1 MHKPFLYL
9 GNMPL
14 SNALVD
20 NMLALEP
27 YYPLDVYVCPECYLV
42 QIPEYESAI
51 NIFSSKY
58 VYYSSYSETWLSH
71 CKNYVDMMIGTY
83 KYDNNSLIVEIG
95 SNDGYLLQYFKNN
108 NIPIFGIDPAK
119 SVADIAIKKGI
130 PTDSG
135 YFNIDYSMKMVQDNK
150 MADLIIGNN
159 VLAHNPDLHNFVQ
172 GMKNILKPDG
182 IITMEFPYLF
192 NLIRQNQ
199 FDTIYHEHFSYFSL
213 YSVIKLFDKHRLV
226 IFDVE
231 EVPTHGG
238 SLRIYIRHIDD
249 TTKSITNNIHSM
261 LEKEIELRHI
271 DTYNDFH
278 NKTELIKRNLLEI
291 LIKLKNENKKIV
303 GYGAPAKGNTLL
315 NYCGIRTDLIDYT
328 VDASPLKQGLFMAGS
343 HIPIKHPDT
352 IKEDRPDYI
361 LIFPWNIKDEIIGQ
375 LNYTKNWNCKFI
387 IPIPMPYII

>member
-1 MHKPFLYL
+1 
-9 GNMPL
+9 MPL

-20 NMLALEP
+20 NVLTIEQ
-27 YYPLDVYVCPECYLV
+27 YYPLDIYVCSECYLV

-71 CKNYVDMMIGTY
+71 CRNYVDMMIDRYG
-83 KYDNNSLIVEIG
+83 YDNNSLIVEIG
-95 SNDGYLLQYFKNN
+95 SNDGYLLQYFKDN
-108 NIPIFGIDPAK
+108 NIPIFGIDPARTI
-119 SVADIAIKKGI
+119 ADIAVKKGI
-130 PTDSG
+130 PTDAA
-135 YFNIDYSMKMVQDNK
+135 YFNEHYSLDMIRNNK

-159 VLAHNPDLHNFVQ
+159 VLAHNPDLHSFVQ
-172 GMKNILKPDG
+172 GMKNILKPGG

-192 NLIRQNQ
+192 NLMRQNQ

-213 YSVIKLFDKHRLV
+213 YSVIKLFDRHRLV

-249 TTKSITNNIHSM
+249 TTKSTTDNVRNM
-261 LEKEIELRHI
+261 LEKEAELHHV

-315 NYCGIRTDLIDYT
+315 NYCGIRTDFIDYT

-343 HIPIKHPDT
+343 HIPIKHPDA
-352 IKEDRPDYI
+352 IKEDKPDYV
-361 LIFPWNIKDEIIGQ
+361 LIFPWNIKDEIIDQ
-375 LNYTKNWNCKFI
+375 LSYTKQWNCRFI
-387 IPIPMPYII
+387 IPIPVPRII